1 MEVVLG
7 IMVIVAVGVVALKMV
22 NPSLFNGWP
31 LNRGTPEATAPPA
44 VNDQITDAVTQ
55 TGKPAKKA
63 ATKKPAAK
71 KATTKKASAKK

>member
-1 MEVVLG
+1 MEVAIG
-7 IMVIVAVGVVALKMV
+7 IIIIAGVGYAVWQMV
-22 NPSLFNGWP
+22 NPNKV
-31 LNRGTPEATAPPA
+31 TPPVAA

-55 TGKPAKKA
+55 AEKPAKKA